1 VIALVPEPDIQE
13 AIGFWSMMCT
23 RLRDLGD
30 HAARLRRVRQ
40 PGDAADPVVFEPD
53 RGLALLAMPPYRAA
67 GLLDGYCV
75 THMGAPLGAAQLK
88 SKPNR
93 AAELEKPME
102 KSNGKVARS
111 GLEQI
116 EGIQSTDTASSAGGR
131 LAART
136 DGMRRFA

>member
-1 VIALVPEPDIQE
+1 MLSADPGTGHSGGDWVLVDDVHK
-13 AIGFWSMMCT
+13 M
-23 RLRDLGD
+23 RDLGD

-53 RGLALLAMPPYRAA
+53 RGLALLAMPPHRAA

-93 AAELEKPME
+93 AAE
-102 KSNGKVARS
+102 R
-111 GLEQI
+111 
-116 EGIQSTDTASSAGGR
+116 
-131 LAART
+131 
-136 DGMRRFA
+136 